1 MSRLS
6 RSQLKGLVKE
16 CLLEILSEGIGG
28 SESQM
33 ISESAS
39 PRRQQRPSRERSS
52 RKSALDHVSFGA
64 QSAPNPKFNETVE
77 NIGKS
82 LTQDPVMQAIFS
94 DTAKTTLQ
102 EQLNAGGPASPQGSV
117 LSQGDDAA
125 RHMASSDPSDLFSGA
140 SQNWAAL
147 AFGDESSQK

>member
-16 CLLEILSEGIGG
+16 CLLEILSEGIGE

-33 ISESAS
+33 ISESTR
-39 PRRQQRPSRERSS
+39 PRRQRSS
-52 RKSALDHVSFGA
+52 RESSSRRSALDHVSFG
-64 QSAPNPKFNETVE
+64 SKPRENPRFNERVE
-77 NIGKS
+77 NNVKS

-102 EQLNAGGPASPQGSV
+102 EQLAAGGPNDRSHANDMT
-117 LSQGDDAA
+117 QGDDAA
-125 RHMASSDPSDLFSGA
+125 RAMACL
-140 SQNWAAL
+140 
-147 AFGDESSQK
+147 